1 MLAGVGISA
10 QVRLDCGELPAD
22 VDTVLATL
30 LREGLTNVLR
40 HSQASQCRITAERSA
55 GAVRLSL
62 LNDGADGTGKA
73 VLAAPCGGSGIGNL
87 STRIQAVG
95 GRLTA
100 QVCREG
106 WFELAA
112 EVQLERAG

>member
-1 MLAGVGISA
+1 
-10 QVRLDCGELPAD
+10 LPAD

-40 HSQASQCRITAERSA
+40 HSQAGQCRITAERTA

-62 LNDGADGTGKA
+62 VNDGADGTGKA
-73 VLAAPCGGSGIGNL
+73 VLDSHGGGSGIGNL

-100 QVCREG
+100 QRCREG
-106 WFELAA
+106 WFELTA
-112 EVQLERAG
+112 EVQLKTTG